1 MATTAGNVS
10 AGKPKI
16 GGAVFRAVANTTPPS
31 DATTSLGAAFK
42 DLGYCSEDGVVNSN
56 SPSTTS
62 IKAWGGDT
70 VLTIQEE
77 KEDTFQ
83 LTLIE
88 VLNDEVLK
96 AVYGSTNVTGA
107 LATGLTVKANAKEPE
122 EGVWAIDMVLNSN
135 CVRRIV
141 IPKGKITEI
150 GDISYTDT
158 DAIGYEITIT
168 ATPDSNGNTH
178 YEYTKKIPSGGSSGS
193 SGGSSGTS

>member
-16 GGAVFRAVANTTPPS
+16 GGAVFRAVAGTTPPA
-31 DATTSLGAAFK
+31 DATTSLAAAFK
-42 DLGYCSEDGVVNSN
+42 DLGYCSEDGLVNSN
-56 SPSTTS
+56 SPSSTN

-70 VLTIQEE
+70 VLSIQEE

-88 VLNDEVLK
+88 ALNTEVLK
-96 AVYGSTNVTGA
+96 AVYGSTNITGT
-107 LATGLTVKANAKEPE
+107 LNTGLTVKANSKEPE
-122 EGVWAIDMVLNSN
+122 EGVWAIELVLNSN
-135 CVRRIV
+135 TVKRVV

-150 GDISYTDT
+150 GDISYTDS

-168 ATPDSNGNTH
+168 ALPDSNGNTH
-178 YEYTKKIPSGGSSGS
+178 YEYIKQTASGGSSS
-193 SGGSSGTS
+193 